1 MHSRSIW
8 RPYTQERIAAPPVEL
23 VKASGAH
30 LFTKSGQKLLD
41 GISSWWLITH
51 GHCHPRIT
59 EAIASQAAKMD
70 QVIFANFTHEPAE
83 ELAEQLIQITPPDL
97 TRVFL
102 SDNGSTAVEVAL
114 KMALQACSQLGQP
127 NKQMFVTFEH
137 AYHGD
142 TVGAMSVS
150 GDSVFNRPYGK
161 TLFQTIKAK
170 QTTLSTAP
178 TKDYVSDFEHIIE
191 EHHEEI
197 AGVILEPLIQ
207 GAGGMIF
214 WPPDAVKQIAS
225 LCHKHDV
232 LLIFDE
238 VMTGFGR
245 TGKMLALD
253 HIGVTPDFLCLS
265 KGLTGGSLPLSVTMT
280 TEKIYGAFLD
290 SKKDKMFFHGHS
302 FTGNPIS
309 CAAAV
314 ANFQVFKENNF
325 TRNLELIEAAHNRSL
340 EKLKHK
346 LSIRDARVCGTV
358 AAFNLPTESDSYL
371 SSALDRL
378 TTVTLESG
386 LFIRPLGNT
395 IYLMPPFCTT
405 QDEVETAWSVIG
417 DAILKRL

>member
-1 MHSRSIW
+1 
-8 RPYTQERIAAPPVEL
+8 
-23 VKASGAH
+23 
-30 LFTKSGQKLLD
+30 
-41 GISSWWLITH
+41 
-51 GHCHPRIT
+51 
-59 EAIASQAAKMD
+59 MD

-83 ELAEQLIQITPPDL
+83 ELAEQLIRITPPNL

-114 KMALQACSQLGQP
+114 KMALQAASQLGRP
-127 NKQMFVTFEH
+127 KKQKFVTFEH

-170 QTTLSTAP
+170 QSTLFTAP
-178 TKDYVSDFEHIIE
+178 TKDYVSDFERIIKE
-191 EHHEEI
+191 QHEEV
-197 AGVILEPLIQ
+197 AGVILEPMIQ

-214 WPPDAVKQIAS
+214 WPIEAVKQIAK

-232 LLIFDE
+232 FLIFDE

-253 HIGVTPDFLCLS
+253 HTGISPDFLCLS

-280 TEKIYGAFLD
+280 NENIYGAFLD

-314 ANFQVFKENNF
+314 ANFKVFENEHVL
-325 TRNLELIEAAHNRSL
+325 TRLESISATHQRSL
-340 EKLKHK
+340 EKLGRRFA
-346 LSIRDARVCGTV
+346 LIDPRVCGTV
-358 AAFNLPTESDSYL
+358 AAFNLPADINGYL
-371 SSALDRL
+371 NSTFDRL
-378 TTVTLESG
+378 TTVALERG
-386 LFIRPLGNT
+386 LFIRPLGTT

-405 QDEVETAWSVIG
+405 AHEVESAWDIIG
-417 DAILKRL
+417 DVISESL